1 MVLNSTSG
9 GNDGILIVLYHHHH
23 TIEYKPGLYYIV
35 VTSVTSQL
43 VD

>member
-9 GNDGILIVLYHHHH
+9 GNDGILIVLYHHH